1 MNEGL
6 IASRYAGALLQYAI
20 EHHADTDLY
29 HMMKQVADCYLNVP
43 DLGRTFGNW
52 TLDTEKRKALF
63 LDLFPGYNPQSLDV
77 LSNFLDLLIRQRR
90 ENAMH
95 SVSLQYA
102 DKYRDRH
109 GIIYGVFTT
118 TLPPDDGLLEKIR
131 NLLNPGNPEK
141 VELEWK
147 EDPDL
152 IGGFTLTL
160 GMNEWDASLRTRLR
174 EVGKSYGLKEF
185 Y

>member
-1 MNEGL
+1 M

-20 EHHADTDLY
+20 EHQADTDLY
-29 HMMKQVADCYLNVP
+29 HMMKQVADCYLTVP
-43 DLGRTFGNW
+43 DLERTFGNR
-52 TLDTEKRKALF
+52 TLDAEKRKALF
-63 LDLFPGYNPQSLDV
+63 LDLFPDYNAQSLDV
-77 LSNFLDLLIRQRR
+77 LSKFLDLLISQKR
-90 ENAMH
+90 EKAMH

-109 GIIYGVFTT
+109 GILYGVFTT
-118 TLPPDDGLLEKIR
+118 PLPRDSGMLEKIR
-131 NLLNPGNPEK
+131 KLLNPASPEK

>member
-63 LDLFPGYNPQSLDV
+63 LDLFPAIIPNRWTYCPIFRFAYQSKTGKRHA
-77 LSNFLDLLIRQRR
+77 FRQFAVCR
-90 ENAMH
+90 
-95 SVSLQYA
+95 
-102 DKYRDRH
+102 
-109 GIIYGVFTT
+109 
-118 TLPPDDGLLEKIR
+118 
-131 NLLNPGNPEK
+131 
-141 VELEWK
+141 
-147 EDPDL
+147 
-152 IGGFTLTL
+152 
-160 GMNEWDASLRTRLR
+160 
-174 EVGKSYGLKEF
+174 
-185 Y
+185 